1 MLCRFIYAAICALL
15 GVLVRGGH
23 LSAADSELLVLRH
36 EARVARRSGWCGA
49 RRPTDRLVLAALSR
63 CVPARDWHV
72 FPVHPA
78 TLRRW
83 HREQLRRGRADGE
96 RGPGRPPLAPNRRVL
111 IERLARENARWGY
124 RRIRGELLKLG
135 HDVSATAIRMTLRRR
150 GVPPAPRRAALSWP
164 VFLRVQAA
172 GMLAEAAA
180 IGDAFRGQGRALS
193 WLAGARVGRV
203 ATGERAAT
211 SRPRRWVST
220 TRGAPP
226 LGSRLALPWSGLDAP
241 GATPEAGGVRGP
253 PAQGQPRR
261 DDIPARLGPGRRP
274 RYPPRA
280 DRAGADR
287 SSVRR
292 GQEHRTVETDLRLAA

>member
-1 MLCRFIYAAICALL
+1 MLYTLAYAAARALL
-15 GVLVRGGH
+15 GLLARRGW
-23 LSAADSELLVLRH
+23 LSAADVELLALRH
-36 EARVARRSGWCGA
+36 EARRLRRAGGRSAWGPA
-49 RRPTDRLVLAALSR
+49 DRLDLTALSR
-63 CVPARDWHV
+63 GLAGRDRRV

-83 HREQLRRGRADGE
+83 HRELLHRSGCADGQR
-96 RGPGRPPLAPNRRVL
+96 RGPGRPPLAPDQRAL

-135 HDVSATAIRMTLRRR
+135 HDVSATAIRTTLRRR

-172 GMLAEAAA
+172 GILAQAAA

-203 ATGERAAT
+203 ATGERAAA

-220 TRGAPP
+220 ARGAPP
-226 LGSRLALPWSGLDAP
+226 LGSRLA
-241 GATPEAGGVRGP
+241 
-253 PAQGQPRR
+253 
-261 DDIPARLGPGRRP
+261 
-274 RYPPRA
+274 
-280 DRAGADR
+280 
-287 SSVRR
+287 
-292 GQEHRTVETDLRLAA
+292 